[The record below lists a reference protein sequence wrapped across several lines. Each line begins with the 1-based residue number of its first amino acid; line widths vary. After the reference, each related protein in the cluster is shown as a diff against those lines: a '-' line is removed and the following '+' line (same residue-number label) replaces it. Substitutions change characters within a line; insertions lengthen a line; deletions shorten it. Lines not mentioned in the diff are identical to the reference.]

1 MASSNDRDVLSI
13 SDGVD
18 KVDNS
23 LNQPAIHDNS
33 IHSVRKQSEWAND
46 MSMWRTHAF
55 NVILPRN
62 LSDHTDS
69 DLKLMRVSLMN
80 AISVSMVHL
89 LKVERELKNRGC
101 NPRILV

>member
-1 MASSNDRDVLSI
+1 LASSNDRDVLSTG
-13 SDGVD
+13 DGAD
-18 KVDNS
+18 KAGNS
-23 LNQPAIHDNS
+23 LNHLAIHDKS
-33 IHSVRKQSEWAND
+33 IHSIRKQSEWANN

-55 NVILPRN
+55 NVILPRK

-69 DLKLMRVSLMN
+69 DLRLMRVSLKN

-101 NPRILV
+101 NPRILK